1 MIEFAIIT
9 ALILLN
15 AIFVAA
21 EFAIVGAPRA
31 AVEARA
37 AQGDRMAKQ
46 VQRVLRDTQ
55 LQDRYIATAQ
65 LGITLASLGLGMY
78 GEHVLA
84 DAIYSGLGRTG
95 APAWLVSHG
104 VASVIAVAILT
115 YFHIVVGEMVPKS
128 LALQQAER
136 LACWITPPMLWT
148 KNVLYPFVITL
159 NGLGNILLKWIGVN
173 RLAQNS

>member
-84 DAIYSGLGRTG
+84 DAIYSALGRTG

-104 VASVIAVAILT
+104 VAKDGEILRPLDLPHGVIVDAIWL
-115 YFHIVVGEMVPKS
+115 GERHDMRDVEGWPRK
-128 LALQQAER
+128 
-136 LACWITPPMLWT
+136 CWGRRWPRT
-148 KNVLYPFVITL
+148 
-159 NGLGNILLKWIGVN
+159 
-173 RLAQNS
+173 